1 VVLCV
6 VLSDIEVS
14 SKEDG
19 IPQLRRMR
27 QSCGG
32 GSTVSGPPRLG
43 QQAPGASTEPQP
55 DPMTASTALG
65 GFDGSESASI
75 VREVLA
81 IVAVAEKAADTWIA
95 EEAMA
100 VKVAEEAATAK
111 VATHKAVSE
120 KVAPDK
126 AVVMNAAKEDVA

>member
-1 VVLCV
+1 
-6 VLSDIEVS
+6 
-14 SKEDG
+14 
-19 IPQLRRMR
+19 
-27 QSCGG
+27 
-32 GSTVSGPPRLG
+32 
-43 QQAPGASTEPQP
+43 
-55 DPMTASTALG
+55 MTASTALG

-100 VKVAEEAATAK
+100 VKAAEEAATAK